1 MYMSTQVASW
11 RLRGMGILRIVF
23 GLVWAIDAS
32 FKWQPGFTNNFTHYL
47 TGNLAGD
54 PVFVQVWINFWITIV
69 KVDPYVFAYLVAS
82 AETAIAVGLIFGI
95 FSHLTEVVGV
105 LLSLVIWTTA
115 QGFGGPYLPGAT
127 DIGAALI
134 YVLVFVALFL
144 SSAGLYYGVDR
155 YLSPTLRRFSFLAE
169 GSCDVLNDP
178 GSRYPQNGLK
188 EVSGPLKNT

>member
-1 MYMSTQVASW
+1 MSTHGVSW

-32 FKWQPGFTNNFTHYL
+32 FKWQPGFAHNFTHYL
-47 TGNLAGD
+47 TGNLAVD
-54 PVFVQVWINFWITIV
+54 PGFVQAWINLWITIV
-69 KVDPYVFAYLVAS
+69 KGDPQVFAYLVAS
-82 AETAIAVGLIFGI
+82 AETAIAIGLIFGI

-105 LLSLVIWTTA
+105 LLALVIWTTA
-115 QGFGGPYLPGAT
+115 QGFGGPYLPGST

-155 YLSPTLRRFSFLAE
+155 SLSPTLRRFSFLAE
-169 GSCDVLNDP
+169 GRC
-178 GSRYPQNGLK
+178 G
-188 EVSGPLKNT
+188 VSQ